1 VPVVK
6 ADELK
11 RLCSSTLQKVG
22 VPQGEAEIVSD
33 NLIKANL
40 RGVDS
45 HGIFFLP
52 RLVTKVLNGTI
63 KPGAEIRVLN
73 ETPSAALIDG
83 EHGFGQ
89 VVGVKAMNMAIEKAK
104 ACGVGA
110 VSARSTNHFGMA
122 AYYAMLAL
130 NHDMIGL
137 VLCNA
142 GPCVVPFGGK
152 LLC

>member
-1 VPVVK
+1 MPVVK

-104 ACGVGA
+104 PV
-110 VSARSTNHFGMA
+110 VLARSL
-122 AYYAMLAL
+122 LA
-130 NHDMIGL
+130 
-137 VLCNA
+137 VLITLAWPLITRCS
-142 GPCVVPFGGK
+142 
-152 LLC
+152 LLIMT